1 VWRWCSSVVCEA
13 VQHRLLRVY
22 LKSCACEHART
33 GDGRS
38 VSCVVS
44 DNQGKNI
51 KWTIGQLKYV
61 DNLNSVRQTYV
72 RTYSEHVLSTR
83 LFGVRQVASGSL
95 PSRGKENV
103 NRKRVTGSQ
112 GLHLEARYSAADA
125 GIECQNRG
133 LDSRFAF
140 RR

>member
-1 VWRWCSSVVCEA
+1 
-13 VQHRLLRVY
+13 VY
-22 LKSCACEHART
+22 
-33 GDGRS
+33 
-38 VSCVVS
+38 CVVS
-44 DNQGKNI
+44 DNRGKNI
-51 KWTIGQLKYV
+51 EWNSWQLEYV
-61 DNLNSVRQTYV
+61 YDLHSIRQTCV
-72 RTYSEHVLSTR
+72 RTYYPEHVLSTR

-103 NRKRVTGSQ
+103 NRKRVTSSQ